1 MSFEALFQA
10 ETLHAQ
16 QDAERRRAARLAE
29 LRAVRVTAWLRARWV
44 RRDRVRLA
52 A

>member
-16 QDAERRRAARLAE
+16 QEAERRRAGPSQ
-29 LRAVRVTAWLRARWV
+29 
-44 RRDRVRLA
+44 
-52 A
+52 